1 MDDEDLDREN
11 DRELDEKRVREYVE
25 QAQSTIESA
34 PQMQEA
40 TTKAAVLRD
49 FLDLLNWEI
58 PADTQLEYSVKA
70 FNRTYKVD
78 YALILEGTPVAFLE
92 AKGVDTSLTQKHRK
106 QLQAYLKN
114 EDVNWGILTNAK
126 EYEFYRREVVDSKVQ
141 VNSLTSAP
149 LADLPANMTVLRAFT
164 KDAIQSGESEKI
176 ATRIHELKDSLRT
189 LDSEKGE
196 IADQI
201 TSLLTDRVSE
211 TIQPHVESQAKEM
224 IDRLSQD
231 IENEIDTDTDH
242 SVDPEPVDTSEPSV
256 NEQSKSTNHLS
267 NKKGKFDRSGRYS
280 ITLLDGIS
288 EIIAV
293 SNYNQDEVMIELTNI
308 LIKEYSLIPKLEP
321 LPWVPGRT
329 KAIINDTPEWDQADP
344 QYKTLSDGNYL
355 DTKLSKSAKKREIRR
370 MVKKCGLDVKFGG
383 EW

>member
-1 MDDEDLDREN
+1 MDDEDLDGEN

-58 PADTQLEYSVKA
+58 PTDTQLEYSVKA

-78 YALILEGTPVAFLE
+78 YALVLEGTPVAFLE
-92 AKGVDTSLTQKHRK
+92 AKGVDTPLTQKHRK

-114 EDVNWGILTNAK
+114 EDVNWGILTNGK
-126 EYEFYRREVVDSKVQ
+126 EYKFYQREVVDSKVQ
-141 VNSLTSAP
+141 VNSLTSTQ

-164 KDAIQSGESEKI
+164 KDAIQSGESKKF
-176 ATRIHELKDSLRT
+176 AKRIRELKDSLST

-211 TIQPHVESQAKEM
+211 AIQPHAESQAKEM

-231 IENEIDTDTDH
+231 IENEIDSDSDLP
-242 SVDPEPVDTSEPSV
+242 VDPEPVDPIEPPGDDKPTSDGEYCIEFVSGGKALATFS
-256 NEQSKSTNHLS
+256 SKMQVEAFVDAVEHLVENHDL
-267 NKKGKFDRSGRYS
+267 
-280 ITLLDGIS
+280 
-288 EIIAV
+288 
-293 SNYNQDEVMIELTNI
+293 IE
-308 LIKEYSLIPKLEP
+308 KLEP
-321 LPWVPGRT
+321 LPYIPGRT
-329 KAIINDTPEWDQADP
+329 RPIIHDKKRYEETEILQPWE
-344 QYKTLSDGNYL
+344 LSDSYFIETN
-355 DTKLSKSAKKREIRR
+355 TSSTQKQRELRR
-370 MVKKCGLDVKFGG
+370 LAERCDFDVEFSGG
-383 EW
+383 W

>member
-1 MDDEDLDREN
+1 M
-11 DRELDEKRVREYVE
+11 REYVE

-40 TTKAAVLRD
+40 TTKAAVLAD

-92 AKGVDTSLTQKHRK
+92 AKGVDTPLTQKHRK

-141 VNSLTSAP
+141 VNSLTSAQ
-149 LADLPANMTVLRAFT
+149 LADLPANMTILRAFT

-176 ATRIHELKDSLRT
+176 ATRIHELKDSLST

-201 TSLLTDRVSE
+201 TNLLTDRVSE
-211 TIQPHVESQAKEM
+211 AIQPHAESQAKEM

-231 IENEIDTDTDH
+231 IENEIDTDSDLP
-242 SVDPEPVDTSEPSV
+242 VDPEPVDPIEPPGDDKTTSDGKYGIEFASGGKALATFS
-256 NEQSKSTNHLS
+256 SKMQVEAFVDAVEYLVENH
-267 NKKGKFDRSGRYS
+267 G
-280 ITLLDGIS
+280 
-288 EIIAV
+288 
-293 SNYNQDEVMIELTNI
+293 
-308 LIKEYSLIPKLEP
+308 LIKKLEP
-321 LPWVPGRT
+321 LPYIPGRT
-329 KAIINDTPEWDQADP
+329 RPAIHDKKHYEGTEFLQPWE
-344 QYKTLSDGNYL
+344 LSDGYFIETN
-355 DTKLSKSAKKREIRR
+355 TSSTQKQRELRR
-370 MVKKCGLDVKFGG
+370 LVERYDFAVEFSDG
-383 EW
+383 W